1 MINII
6 YKYKKTKGILQMKLT
21 TKLLII
27 ALLALSF
34 FMTEPKNI
42 PQTDTCFTVAEEENT
57 NYEQINRDE
66 TQKIR
71 SIDTIRLM

>member
-1 MINII
+1 M
-6 YKYKKTKGILQMKLT
+6 
-21 TKLLII
+21 
-27 ALLALSF
+27 A
-34 FMTEPKNI
+34 EPKNI
-42 PQTDTCFTVAEEENT
+42 TQADTGFTIAEEENT